1 MLFLMEIAWLKYRLQ
16 LPGFELPEALPEAE
30 QDFSLTLAQALGGMA
45 GRIEGGPTKE
55 KGDFEDSLVRLERQ
69 IRTCCSE
76 GSSGEVPAELETF
89 QSLSSR
95 LGSLTI
101 ALDSEI

>member
-1 MLFLMEIAWLKYRLQ
+1 
-16 LPGFELPEALPEAE
+16 
-30 QDFSLTLAQALGGMA
+30 MA
-45 GRIEGGPTKE
+45 GRIEGEPTKE

-69 IRTCCSE
+69 IRTLSSE
-76 GSSGEVPAELETF
+76 RSSEEVPSELETF

-101 ALDSEI
+101 ALDNEI